1 MEIQVGVFVSLFFI
15 AIVIGLL
22 SSLLGVGGGIFMVPL
37 LTLARYVPTIQQA
50 SGTSIAG
57 VVFTSISSTV
67 AYALR
72 RAINFRIGFIL
83 MPTTIF
89 GAWCGAR
96 LTEVINGKW
105 LFVSFGVLLLYPVGM
120 MIQGK
125 KPKEIAFSQDKKP
138 KEIAFSLHGQAKDR
152 KLYLAGALIGFVA
165 GTAAGLF
172 GIGGGTV
179 MVPAL
184 AVFLGL
190 DIVAAV
196 ATSLFVMVPSAM
208 MGAYQHWIQGNL
220 RLELALPLILGLII
234 GAQIGP
240 RLSSRIPERRLRQ
253 LFGGVLLYAAI
264 NMLLKGLA

>member
-1 MEIQVGVFVSLFFI
+1 MDIQVGVFVPLFFI

-37 LTLARYVPTIQQA
+37 LALARYVPTIQQA
-50 SGTSIAG
+50 SGTSMAG
-57 VVFTSISSTV
+57 VVFTSISSTI

-72 RAINFRIGFIL
+72 HVINFRIGLIL
-83 MPTTIF
+83 MPTAIF

-96 LTEVINGKW
+96 LTASISGKW
-105 LFVSFGVLLLYPVGM
+105 LFIGFGILLLYPVSM

-125 KPKEIAFSQDKKP
+125 QPKDIAL
-138 KEIAFSLHGQAKDR
+138 SLHGKTSGF
-152 KLYLAGALIGFVA
+152 KLYIAGALIGLVA
-165 GTAAGLF
+165 GMASGLF

-190 DIVAAV
+190 DIVTAV
-196 ATSLFVMVPSAM
+196 ATSLFVMVPSATI
-208 MGAYQHWIQGNL
+208 GAYQHWIQGNL
-220 RLELALPLILGLII
+220 HPELALPLILGLVI

-240 RLSSRIPERRLRQ
+240 RLSSLIPKKRLRQ
-253 LFGGVLLYAAI
+253 LFGVVLLYAAV
-264 NMLLKGLA
+264 NMILKGIR